1 MPNTWSNSL
10 RYRIMTAL
18 VIFFFALA
26 YYAREA
32 FGPLIFAALI
42 AYLMNPLVELIAKA
56 PKLSRKVG
64 VNNVFL
70 IVTAILI
77 AIPSTFLPGIIR
89 ELETFSQELRSIYI
103 LIVDFLSTPIQLLEW
118 TFEPQILLPA
128 IEDVPLLDVSYLTGE
143 AFHLVEV
150 ITVNILWLL
159 IILVTVYFLL
169 LEWGNIKSFLL
180 TLTPEQY
187 HSDIKRLYDDVVNIW
202 NSYLRGNLILMF
214 FTAIIFMIA
223 WSIIGLPAGILLGL
237 MMGLLKI
244 IPDVGPMF
252 AAAISV
258 LVAFLEGS
266 TVFDIPNIWFAVLV
280 FVVYF
285 VLINIITIW
294 LRSVLFGRSVH
305 MHSGLVFILIM
316 LAVIIQGILGAVII
330 IPLVASGFVIL
341 QYVLRKINQQPGF
354 PEEEVIVEEEIMAE

>member
-1 MPNTWSNSL
+1 MSNVWSNSL

-18 VIFFFALA
+18 VILFLALA

-42 AYLMNPLVELIAKA
+42 AYLMNPIVEWIAKS
-56 PKLSRKVG
+56 PRLSRKVG
-64 VNNVFL
+64 VNIVFFL
-70 IVTAILI
+70 VIAILI
-77 AIPSTFLPGIIR
+77 AIPSIFLPSIIR
-89 ELETFSQELRSIYI
+89 ELETFSQELRSIYAI
-103 LIVDFLSTPIQLLEW
+103 LLEFLSTPIQILEW
-118 TFEPQILLPA
+118 TFEPQVLLPA
-128 IEDVPLLDVSYLTGE
+128 IEDIPLLDVSYLTGE

-159 IILVTVYFLL
+159 VILVATYFLL
-169 LEWGNIKSFLL
+169 LDWTKIKRFF
-180 TLTPEQY
+180 TKLTPEEYQ
-187 HSDIKRLYDDVVNIW
+187 SDAQRLYREVVTIW

-214 FTAIIFMIA
+214 FTAIIFMVA

-252 AAAISV
+252 AAGASV
-258 LVAFLEGS
+258 LVAFIEGS
-266 TVFDIPNIWFAVLV
+266 TVLDIPNMWFAVLV

-316 LAVIIQGILGAVII
+316 LAVIIQGILGAVIV
-330 IPLVASGFVIL
+330 IPFVASSFIIL
-341 QYVLRKINQQPGF
+341 QYVLRKIYKQPGF
-354 PEEEVIVEEEIMAE
+354 PEEMDVVEELLSD